1 MARILQLTL
10 NGRARSDAISD
21 NVLLLDYLR
30 EIVGLTGTKTGC
42 DGGECG
48 ACTVLVDDQPRL
60 SCLTLAAMVDGRR
73 VDTVESLAA
82 DGRLSAVQRGFH
94 EKLGSQCGYC
104 TPGFIMASA
113 GLLRRNPRPSEDEI
127 RDALGSNICRCTG
140 YVKIIEAVMH
150 AAELHAAGL
159 RREIPR
165 SASSG
170 DGVCAMN
177 EIVPAHTIGDYVP
190 LVDGPEKV
198 SGRAKYTADFIVPGM
213 LAGRIFRSPY
223 SHAEI
228 LDVDVSEAAKLP
240 GVKAIVTGADCD
252 KGFGVL
258 PIARTEYPLARD
270 RVRYC
275 GEPVAAVAAIDDA
288 TAKEALRRIKLK
300 VRELPAYHTARA
312 AMAPDA
318 VDLHPHRPK
327 NIERDVFFEL
337 GDVEAGFAAADLVR
351 EGTYNCAEVCQNQM
365 EMHAALADYDA
376 VRDRITVHAS
386 TQVPYYVH
394 LMLSQILDMD
404 MSRIRVI
411 KPHVGGGFG
420 CRTETLNVE
429 LIAALLAR
437 KAGGCVRMVVNRE
450 ETFITHRGR
459 PETDIRL
466 KIGMRKDGRI
476 TAVEC
481 ECIMRGGAHSGY
493 GVVTILYAGSMLYA
507 IYDLHNVKYI
517 GKRVLTN
524 TPPCGAFRGHGTVDI
539 RFAFESLL
547 DDMASAL
554 GIDPFAVRRA
564 NLLNA
569 PTFTDNDLMVNSYGL
584 PECLDWVERES
595 GWKTRKGKLPKTN
608 GVSKGLGMA
617 CSHYISGAS
626 KPVNWTG
633 EPHATVKLKLDFD
646 GSIVLLT
653 GAADIGQGS
662 STVLVQS
669 VAEVLGLDLSR
680 IRIVTGDSDVVPKDN
695 GSYSSRVT
703 FMVGNAAI
711 DAANNLKAVLI
722 AAAARKLE
730 AKPGEIECLGE
741 LYRAGAQ
748 DKGLTFNEVVTEA
761 LKDTGT
767 ITVTGNYSTIPE
779 SHGGKKY
786 RGAAIGGT
794 MGYSYS
800 AQVVEVSVDE
810 ETGVVTVDKVWVA
823 HDCGKAL
830 NRLAVEGQVQ
840 GSVWMGMGQAMSEEA
855 AYHDGL
861 MLTAN
866 MLDYRVP
873 TIQDSPPIEV
883 GIVESNDPHG
893 PFGAKEAGEGSLAA
907 FLPALTN
914 AIADATGLRFNDLPV
929 TPDRVFAA
937 IEKRARGRK
946 TNGGA

>member
-1 MARILQLTL
+1 V
-10 NGRARSDAISD
+10 ND
-21 NVLLLDYLR
+21 
-30 EIVGLTGTKTGC
+30 
-42 DGGECG
+42 
-48 ACTVLVDDQPRL
+48 
-60 SCLTLAAMVDGRR
+60 
-73 VDTVESLAA
+73 
-82 DGRLSAVQRGFH
+82 
-94 EKLGSQCGYC
+94 
-104 TPGFIMASA
+104 
-113 GLLRRNPRPSEDEI
+113 
-127 RDALGSNICRCTG
+127 
-140 YVKIIEAVMH
+140 
-150 AAELHAAGL
+150 
-159 RREIPR
+159 
-165 SASSG
+165 
-170 DGVCAMN
+170 
-177 EIVPAHTIGDYVP
+177 IVPASSIGRHVP
-190 LVDGPEKV
+190 MIDGPEKV
-198 SGRAKYTADFIVPGM
+198 SGRAQFTADFVAADM

-223 SHAEI
+223 SHGEI
-228 LDVDVSEAAKLP
+228 LEVDVSEALKVP

-252 KGFGVL
+252 RTFGVL
-258 PIARTEYPLARD
+258 PIARSEHPLARD
-270 RVRYC
+270 RVRYR
-275 GEPVAAVAAIDDA
+275 GEPVAAVAALDDA
-288 TAKEALRRIKLK
+288 AALRAVRLIRLK
-300 VRELPAYHTARA
+300 VKKLPAYYTAQDA
-312 AMAPDA
+312 LAPDA
-318 VDLHPHRPK
+318 VAIHPQKPG
-327 NIERDVFFEL
+327 NIERDVLFEL
-337 GDVEAGFAAADLVR
+337 GSVDAGFAAADLVS

-365 EMHAALADYDA
+365 EMHAAVADYDPL
-376 VRDRITVHAS
+376 RDRMTVHAS

-394 LMLSQILDMD
+394 LMLAQILDMD

-420 CRTETLNVE
+420 CRTEALNVE

-437 KAGGCVRMVVNRE
+437 RAGGKVRIVLTRE

-466 KIGMRKDGRI
+466 KIGLARDGRI

-481 ECIMRGGAHSGY
+481 ECFQRGGAHSGY

-507 IYDLHNVKYI
+507 IYDLHNVKYL

-547 DDMASAL
+547 DRMAHDL
-554 GIDPFAVRRA
+554 GLDPFAVRRQ
-564 NLLNA
+564 NYLTA
-569 PTFTDNDLMVNSYGL
+569 PTRTDNDLMVNSYGL
-584 PECLDWVERES
+584 PDCVDWVERQS
-595 GWKTRKGKLPKTN
+595 GWKTRKGRLPP
-608 GVSKGLGMA
+608 GKGLGMA

-646 GSIVLLT
+646 GSIVVLT
-653 GAADIGQGS
+653 GAAEIGQGS
-662 STVLVQS
+662 STILVQS
-669 VAEVLGLDLSR
+669 VAEVLGLGLDRVRLVS
-680 IRIVTGDSDVVPKDN
+680 GDSEVVPKDN

-711 DAANNLKAVLI
+711 DAARNLKAVLV
-722 AAAARKLE
+722 AAAARKLGCRPE
-730 AKPGEIECLGE
+730 DVDCLGE
-741 LYRAGAQ
+741 LFRAGVQ
-748 DKGLTFNEVVTEA
+748 DQGLSFNQVVEEA
-761 LKDTGT
+761 LRDSGT

-779 SHGGKKY
+779 SHGGKRY

-830 NRLAVEGQVQ
+830 NRLTVEGQVQ

-855 AYHDGL
+855 GYHDGL
-861 MLTAN
+861 MLTGN

-873 TIQDSPPIEV
+873 TILDSPPIEV

-914 AIADATGLRFNDLPV
+914 AIADATGVRFDDLPV

-937 IEKRARGRK
+937 IEKRRRALPRA
-946 TNGGA
+946 NGHRNGAA

>member
-1 MARILQLTL
+1 
-10 NGRARSDAISD
+10 
-21 NVLLLDYLR
+21 
-30 EIVGLTGTKTGC
+30 
-42 DGGECG
+42 
-48 ACTVLVDDQPRL
+48 
-60 SCLTLAAMVDGRR
+60 
-73 VDTVESLAA
+73 
-82 DGRLSAVQRGFH
+82 
-94 EKLGSQCGYC
+94 
-104 TPGFIMASA
+104 
-113 GLLRRNPRPSEDEI
+113 
-127 RDALGSNICRCTG
+127 
-140 YVKIIEAVMH
+140 
-150 AAELHAAGL
+150 
-159 RREIPR
+159 
-165 SASSG
+165 
-170 DGVCAMN
+170 MN
-177 EIVPAHTIGDYVP
+177 EVVPAHNIGDYVP
-190 LVDGPEKV
+190 MVDGPEKV
-198 SGRAKYTADFIVPGM
+198 SGRAKYTADLIAPGM
-213 LAGRIFRSPY
+213 LAGRIYRSPY
-223 SHAEI
+223 AHAEI
-228 LDVDVSEAAKLP
+228 VKVDTAEAEKLP

-252 KGFGVL
+252 RTFGVL
-258 PIARTEYPLARD
+258 PIARSEHALARD
-270 RVRYC
+270 KVRYR
-275 GEPVAAVAAIDDA
+275 GEPVAAVAAVDDA
-288 TAKEALRRIKLK
+288 TARKALSLIRLT
-300 VRELPAYHTARA
+300 VRELPAYFTSEA
-312 AMAPDA
+312 ALASDA
-318 VDLHPHRPK
+318 VTLHERKPR
-327 NIERDVFFEL
+327 NIERDVLFEL
-337 GDVEAGFAAADLVR
+337 GSVEQGFGEADLVR
-351 EGTYNCAEVCQNQM
+351 EGSYNCAEVCQNQM
-365 EMHAALADYDA
+365 EMHAAVADYDPG
-376 VRDRITVHAS
+376 RDRMTVHAS

-404 MSRIRVI
+404 MSRIRVV

-420 CRTETLNVE
+420 CRTETLNIE

-437 KAGGCVRMVVNRE
+437 KVGGAVRMVVNRE

-466 KIGMRKDGRI
+466 KIGMRKDGRV

-481 ECIMRGGAHSGY
+481 ECDQRGGAHSGY
-493 GVVTILYAGSMLYA
+493 GVVTILYSGSMLYA
-507 IYDLHNVKYI
+507 IYDLHNVKYV
-517 GKRVLTN
+517 GRRVLTN

-547 DDMASAL
+547 DQMAGEL
-554 GIDPFAVRRA
+554 KLDPFAVRRA
-564 NLLNA
+564 NLLTA
-569 PTFTDNDLMVNSYGL
+569 PTFTDNDMMVNSYGL

-595 GWKTRKGKLPKTN
+595 QWQARKGKLPREN
-608 GVSKGLGMA
+608 GMRKGLGMA

-633 EPHATVKLKLDFD
+633 EPHATVKIKLDFD
-646 GSIVLLT
+646 GSVVVLS
-653 GAADIGQGS
+653 GAAEIGQGS
-662 STVLVQS
+662 STILVQTA
-669 VAEVLGLDLSR
+669 AEVLGLDLSR
-680 IRIVTGDSDVVPKDN
+680 VRVVTGDSEVVPKDN

-711 DAANNLKAVLI
+711 DAAQKLKSVLI

-730 AKPGEIECLGE
+730 AKPEEIECLGE
-741 LYRAGAQ
+741 LYRAGVQ
-748 DKGLTFNEVVTEA
+748 DQGLTFSEVVTEA

-830 NRLAVEGQVQ
+830 NRLTVEGQVQ

-861 MLTAN
+861 MLTSN

-914 AIADATGLRFNDLPV
+914 AIADATGMRFNDLPV

-937 IEKRARGRK
+937 IEKRRRSG
-946 TNGGA
+946 NGHA

>member
-1 MARILQLTL
+1 M
-10 NGRARSDAISD
+10 N
-21 NVLLLDYLR
+21 
-30 EIVGLTGTKTGC
+30 
-42 DGGECG
+42 
-48 ACTVLVDDQPRL
+48 
-60 SCLTLAAMVDGRR
+60 
-73 VDTVESLAA
+73 
-82 DGRLSAVQRGFH
+82 
-94 EKLGSQCGYC
+94 
-104 TPGFIMASA
+104 
-113 GLLRRNPRPSEDEI
+113 
-127 RDALGSNICRCTG
+127 
-140 YVKIIEAVMH
+140 EAVPV
-150 AAELHAAGL
+150 
-159 RREIPR
+159 R
-165 SASSG
+165 
-170 DGVCAMN
+170 N
-177 EIVPAHTIGDYVP
+177 IGGYVP
-190 LVDGPEKV
+190 LIDGPEKV
-198 SGRAKYTADFIVPGM
+198 SGRAKYTADLIQPGH
-213 LAGRIFRSPY
+213 LAARIYRSPY
-223 SHAEI
+223 SHGEI
-228 LDVDVSEAAKLP
+228 INVDVSEALKLP

-252 KGFGVL
+252 KTFGVL
-258 PIARTEYPLARD
+258 PIARSEHPLARD

-288 TAKEALRRIKLK
+288 TAREALRRIKFT
-300 VRELPAYHTARA
+300 VRELPAYHTAA
-312 AMAPDA
+312 AALAPGA
-318 VDLHPHRPK
+318 VTLHDEKPG

-337 GDVEAGFAAADLVR
+337 GNTRIGFAEADLVR
-351 EGTYNCAEVCQNQM
+351 EGSYNCAEVCQNQM
-365 EMHAALADYDA
+365 EMHAAVAEYDA
-376 VRDRITVHAS
+376 LRQRMTVHAS

-394 LMLSQILDMD
+394 LMLSRILDMEL
-404 MSRIRVI
+404 SRIRVV

-420 CRTETLNVE
+420 CRTETLNIE

-437 KAGGCVRMVVNRE
+437 KCNGTVRLVTNRE

-481 ECIMRGGAHSGY
+481 ACDQRGGAHSGY

-507 IYDLHNVKYI
+507 IYDLHNVKYV
-517 GKRVLTN
+517 GRRALTN

-539 RFAFESLL
+539 RFAFESLV
-547 DDMASAL
+547 DQMAGEL
-554 GIDPFAVRRA
+554 GLDPFAVRRV

-584 PECLDWVERES
+584 PECLDWVEKQS
-595 GWKTRKGKLPKTN
+595 NWVARKGKLKGGN
-608 GVSKGLGMA
+608 GVRKGLGMA

-633 EPHATVKLKLDFD
+633 EPHATVKIKLDFD
-646 GSIVLLT
+646 GSIVVLS

-662 STVLVQS
+662 TTILAQS

-680 IRIVTGDSDVVPKDN
+680 VRVVTGDSEVVPKDN

-711 DAANNLKAVLI
+711 DAARNLKGLLT

-730 AKPGEIECLGE
+730 ARVEDIECLGE

-748 DKGLTFNEVVTEA
+748 DKGATFDEVVTEA
-761 LKDTGT
+761 LKDAGT
-767 ITVTGNYSTIPE
+767 ITVTGNYSTIAE

-830 NRLAVEGQVQ
+830 NRLSVEGQVQ
-840 GSVWMGMGQAMSEEA
+840 GSVWMGLGQAMSEEV
-855 AYHDGL
+855 AYHNGL
-861 MLTAN
+861 MITAN

-907 FLPALTN
+907 FLPALIN
-914 AIADATGLRFNDLPV
+914 AIADATGVRLNDLPV

-937 IEKRARGRK
+937 MEKRRRASPVRG
-946 TNGGA
+946 NGRAV

>member
-1 MARILQLTL
+1 VNEVVAAHNI
-10 NGRARSDAISD
+10 
-21 NVLLLDYLR
+21 
-30 EIVGLTGTKTGC
+30 
-42 DGGECG
+42 GGY
-48 ACTVLVDDQPRL
+48 VP
-60 SCLTLAAMVDGRR
+60 MVDGP
-73 VDTVESLAA
+73 D
-82 DGRLSAVQRGFH
+82 
-94 EKLGSQCGYC
+94 
-104 TPGFIMASA
+104 
-113 GLLRRNPRPSEDEI
+113 
-127 RDALGSNICRCTG
+127 
-140 YVKIIEAVMH
+140 
-150 AAELHAAGL
+150 
-159 RREIPR
+159 
-165 SASSG
+165 
-170 DGVCAMN
+170 
-177 EIVPAHTIGDYVP
+177 
-190 LVDGPEKV
+190 KV
-198 SGRAKYTADFIVPGM
+198 SGRAKYTADLVAPGL
-213 LAGRIFRSPY
+213 LAARIFRSPY

-228 LDVDVSEAAKLP
+228 VDVDISAALRLP

-252 KGFGVL
+252 KTFGVL
-258 PIARTEYPLARD
+258 PIARSEHPLARD
-270 RVRYC
+270 KVRYR
-275 GEPVAAVAAIDDA
+275 GEPVAAVAAVDDA
-288 TAKEALRRIKLK
+288 TAKRALGLIKLK
-300 VRELPAYHTARA
+300 VRELPAHYTSKS
-312 AMAPDA
+312 AMAEGA
-318 VDLHPHRPK
+318 SNIHAQRPN
-327 NIERDVFFEL
+327 NIERDVLFEL
-337 GDVEAGFAAADLVR
+337 GSVEQGFQQADLVR
-351 EGTYNCAEVCQNQM
+351 EGTYDCAEVCQNQM
-365 EMHAALADYDA
+365 EMHAALACYDA
-376 VRDRITVHAS
+376 ERERMTVYAS

-394 LMLSQILDMD
+394 LMLAQILDMD

-420 CRTETLNVE
+420 CRTEALNVE
-429 LIAALLAR
+429 LITALLAR
-437 KAGGCVRMVVNRE
+437 KAAGSVRMMINRE

-459 PETDIRL
+459 PQTDIRL
-466 KIGMRKDGRI
+466 KLGMRKDGKI

-481 ECIMRGGAHSGY
+481 ECYQRGGAHSGY
-493 GVVTILYAGSMLYA
+493 GIVTILYSGSMLYA

-547 DDMASAL
+547 DEMAGEL
-554 GIDPFAVRRA
+554 GLDPLAVRRA
-564 NLLNA
+564 NYLTA

-584 PECLDWVERES
+584 PQCVDWVEQAS
-595 GWKTRKGKLPKTN
+595 GWRARRGKLPK
-608 GVSKGLGMA
+608 GKGSIRKGSIRKGLGFA

-633 EPHATVKLKLDFD
+633 EPHATVKIKLDFD
-646 GSIVLLT
+646 GSIVVLS

-662 STVLVQS
+662 STILVQT
-669 VAEVLGLDLSR
+669 VAEVLGLDLAR
-680 IRIVTGDSDVVPKDN
+680 VRVVTGDSEVVPKDN

-711 DAANNLKAVLI
+711 DAAQNLKRVLV

-730 AKPGEIECLGE
+730 AKPEEIECLGE

-767 ITVTGNYSTIPE
+767 ITVTGNYSTLPQ

-810 ETGVVTVDKVWVA
+810 DTGVVNVDKVWVA

-830 NRLAVEGQVQ
+830 NRLTVEGQVQ
-840 GSVWMGMGQAMSEEA
+840 GSVWMGMGQAMSEET

-861 MLTAN
+861 LITGN

-914 AIADATGLRFNDLPV
+914 AIADAIGVRFNELPV

-937 IEKRARGRK
+937 LEKRRRAG
-946 TNGGA
+946 NGNAGKATSTDS

>member
-1 MARILQLTL
+1 
-10 NGRARSDAISD
+10 
-21 NVLLLDYLR
+21 
-30 EIVGLTGTKTGC
+30 
-42 DGGECG
+42 
-48 ACTVLVDDQPRL
+48 
-60 SCLTLAAMVDGRR
+60 
-73 VDTVESLAA
+73 
-82 DGRLSAVQRGFH
+82 
-94 EKLGSQCGYC
+94 
-104 TPGFIMASA
+104 
-113 GLLRRNPRPSEDEI
+113 
-127 RDALGSNICRCTG
+127 
-140 YVKIIEAVMH
+140 
-150 AAELHAAGL
+150 
-159 RREIPR
+159 
-165 SASSG
+165 
-170 DGVCAMN
+170 
-177 EIVPAHTIGDYVP
+177 
-190 LVDGPEKV
+190 
-198 SGRAKYTADFIVPGM
+198 
-213 LAGRIFRSPY
+213 
-223 SHAEI
+223 
-228 LDVDVSEAAKLP
+228 
-240 GVKAIVTGADCD
+240 
-252 KGFGVL
+252 
-258 PIARTEYPLARD
+258 
-270 RVRYC
+270 
-275 GEPVAAVAAIDDA
+275 
-288 TAKEALRRIKLK
+288 
-300 VRELPAYHTARA
+300 
-312 AMAPDA
+312 
-318 VDLHPHRPK
+318 
-327 NIERDVFFEL
+327 
-337 GDVEAGFAAADLVR
+337 
-351 EGTYNCAEVCQNQM
+351 
-365 EMHAALADYDA
+365 
-376 VRDRITVHAS
+376 
-386 TQVPYYVH
+386 
-394 LMLSQILDMD
+394 MD

-420 CRTETLNVE
+420 CRTEALNIE

-437 KAGGCVRMVVNRE
+437 KVGGSVRLVTTRE

-459 PETDIRL
+459 PQTDIRL
-466 KIGMRKDGRI
+466 KLGMRKDGKI

-481 ECIMRGGAHSGY
+481 ECDQRGGAHSGY
-493 GVVTILYAGSMLYA
+493 GIVTILYSGSMLYA

-547 DDMASAL
+547 DEMATEL
-554 GIDPFAVRRA
+554 KLDPLAVRRA
-564 NLLNA
+564 NYLTA

-584 PECLDWVERES
+584 PQCVDWVEQAS
-595 GWKTRKGKLPKTN
+595 GWRQRKDKLRKNN
-608 GVSKGLGMA
+608 GNIRKGLGFA

-633 EPHATVKLKLDFD
+633 EPHATVKIKLDFD
-646 GSIVLLT
+646 GSIVVLS

-662 STVLVQS
+662 STILVQT

-680 IRIVTGDSDVVPKDN
+680 VRIVTGDSEVVPKDN

-711 DAANNLKAVLI
+711 DAAQNLKRVLV

-730 AKPGEIECLGE
+730 AKPEEIECLGE

-761 LKDTGT
+761 LRDSGT

-810 ETGVVTVDKVWVA
+810 DTGVVTVDKVWVA

-830 NRLAVEGQVQ
+830 NRLTVEGQVQ
-840 GSVWMGMGQAMSEEA
+840 GSVWMGMGQAMSEET
-855 AYHDGL
+855 AYHEGL
-861 MLTAN
+861 LITGN

-914 AIADATGLRFNDLPV
+914 AIADAVGVRFNTLPV

-937 IEKRARGRK
+937 LEKRRRAG
-946 TNGGA
+946 NGYPPGIDRSS

>member
-1 MARILQLTL
+1 
-10 NGRARSDAISD
+10 
-21 NVLLLDYLR
+21 
-30 EIVGLTGTKTGC
+30 
-42 DGGECG
+42 
-48 ACTVLVDDQPRL
+48 
-60 SCLTLAAMVDGRR
+60 
-73 VDTVESLAA
+73 
-82 DGRLSAVQRGFH
+82 
-94 EKLGSQCGYC
+94 
-104 TPGFIMASA
+104 
-113 GLLRRNPRPSEDEI
+113 LRRRI
-127 RDALGSNICRCTG
+127 DA
-140 YVKIIEAVMH
+140 V
-150 AAELHAAGL
+150 
-159 RREIPR
+159 
-165 SASSG
+165 
-170 DGVCAMN
+170 N
-177 EIVPAHTIGDYVP
+177 EIAPAHNIGSYVP
-190 LVDGPEKV
+190 MVDGPEKV

-228 LDVDVSEAAKLP
+228 LKVDVAEAAKLP

-252 KGFGVL
+252 KAFGVL
-258 PIARTEYPLARD
+258 PVARTEHVLARD
-270 RVRYC
+270 RVRYR
-275 GEPVAAVAAIDDA
+275 GEPIAAVAAIDDA

-300 VRELPAYHTARA
+300 VRELPAYHTAEQ

-318 VDLHPHRPK
+318 IALHDQRPH
-327 NIERDVFFEL
+327 NLERDVLFEL
-337 GDVEAGFAAADLVR
+337 GDAEAAFAAADLVR
-351 EGTYNCAEVCQNQM
+351 EGVYNCAEVCQNQM
-365 EMHAALADYDA
+365 EMHAAIADYDV

-394 LMLSQILDMD
+394 LMLAQILDMD

-437 KAGGCVRMVVNRE
+437 KAGGCVRLVVNRE

-476 TAVEC
+476 TGVEC
-481 ECIMRGGAHSGY
+481 ECIQRGGAHSGY
-493 GVVTILYAGSMLYA
+493 GIVTILYAGSMLYA
-507 IYDLHNVKYI
+507 IYALDSVKYI

-524 TPPCGAFRGHGTVDI
+524 TPPCGAFRGHGTVDV

-547 DDMASAL
+547 DDMAGAL
-554 GIDPFAVRRA
+554 GLDPFAVRRA
-564 NLLNA
+564 NLLHA
-569 PTFTDNDLMVNSYGL
+569 PTFTQNDLMVNSYGL

-595 GWKTRKGKLPKTN
+595 GWKARKGKLPP
-608 GVSKGLGMA
+608 GKGLGMA

-653 GAADIGQGS
+653 GAAEIGQGS

-680 IRIVTGDSDVVPKDN
+680 IRIVSGDSEVVPKDN

-711 DAANNLKAVLI
+711 EAAQNLKAVLI

-730 AKPGEIECLGE
+730 AKPDEIECLGE

-761 LKDTGT
+761 LKDSGT
-767 ITVTGNYSTIPE
+767 ITITGNYSTIPQ

-800 AQVVEVSVDE
+800 AQVVEVTVDE

-830 NRLAVEGQVQ
+830 NRLTVEGQVQ

-861 MLTAN
+861 MVMAN

-883 GIVESNDPHG
+883 GIVESIDPHG

-914 AIADATGLRFNDLPV
+914 AIADATALRFNNLPV

-937 IEKRARGRK
+937 VEKRARDGK
-946 TNGGA
+946 ANGGGIS

>member
-1 MARILQLTL
+1 MI
-10 NGRARSDAISD
+10 
-21 NVLLLDYLR
+21 
-30 EIVGLTGTKTGC
+30 
-42 DGGECG
+42 
-48 ACTVLVDDQPRL
+48 
-60 SCLTLAAMVDGRR
+60 
-73 VDTVESLAA
+73 
-82 DGRLSAVQRGFH
+82 
-94 EKLGSQCGYC
+94 
-104 TPGFIMASA
+104 
-113 GLLRRNPRPSEDEI
+113 
-127 RDALGSNICRCTG
+127 
-140 YVKIIEAVMH
+140 
-150 AAELHAAGL
+150 
-159 RREIPR
+159 
-165 SASSG
+165 
-170 DGVCAMN
+170 
-177 EIVPAHTIGDYVP
+177 
-190 LVDGPEKV
+190 DGPEKV
-198 SGRAKYTADFIVPGM
+198 SGRAKYTADLIAPGM
-213 LAGRIFRSPY
+213 LAGRMYRSPY

-228 LDVDVSEAAKLP
+228 LEVDVAEALRLP

-252 KGFGVL
+252 KTFGVL
-258 PIARTEYPLARD
+258 PIARSEHPLAGAK
-270 RVRYC
+270 VRYR

-288 TAKEALRRIKLK
+288 TAKRALGLIRLK
-300 VRELPAYHTARA
+300 VRELPAYYTAQA
-312 AMAPDA
+312 ALVPAA
-318 VDLHPHRPK
+318 CNIHAHRPGDV
-327 NIERDVFFEL
+327 ERDVLFEL
-337 GDVEAGFAAADLVR
+337 GSVGEGFGEACLVR
-351 EGTYNCAEVCQNQM
+351 EASYNCAEVCQNQM
-365 EMHAALADYDA
+365 EMHAAVADYDRE
-376 VRDRITVHAS
+376 RDRMTVHAS

-394 LMLSQILDMD
+394 LMLAQILDMD
-404 MSRIRVI
+404 MSRIRVV

-437 KAGGCVRMVVNRE
+437 KVGGCVRIMVNRE

-459 PETDIRL
+459 PETDIKL
-466 KIGMRKDGRI
+466 KIGMRKDGAI
-476 TAVEC
+476 TGVEC
-481 ECIMRGGAHSGY
+481 ECIQRGGAHSGY

-507 IYDLHNVKYI
+507 IYDLNNVKYL

-524 TPPCGAFRGHGTVDI
+524 TPPSGAFRGHGTVDI

-547 DDMASAL
+547 DEMAGAL
-554 GIDPFAVRRA
+554 DLDPFAVRRA
-564 NLLNA
+564 NLLSA
-569 PTFTDNDLMVNSYGL
+569 PTFTQNDLMVNSYGL

-595 GWKTRKGKLPKTN
+595 GWHARRGKMPKG
-608 GVSKGLGMA
+608 KGLGMA

-633 EPHATVKLKLDFD
+633 EPHATVKIKLDFD
-646 GSIVLLT
+646 GSIVVLS

-662 STVLVQS
+662 TTILAQS
-669 VAEVLGLDLSR
+669 VAEVLGLDLAR
-680 IRIVTGDSDVVPKDN
+680 VRVVTGDSEVVPKDN

-711 DAANNLKAVLI
+711 DAAQNLKAVLI

-786 RGAAIGGT
+786 RGSAIGGT

-823 HDCGKAL
+823 HDCGRAL
-830 NRLAVEGQVQ
+830 NRLTVEGQVQ
-840 GSVWMGMGQAMSEEA
+840 GSVWMGLGQAMSEETGF
-855 AYHDGL
+855 HNGL

-883 GIVESNDPHG
+883 GIVESMDPHG

-914 AIADATGLRFNDLPV
+914 AIADATGIRFTALPA
-929 TPDRVFAA
+929 TPDRVFHD
-937 IEKRARGRK
+937 EKRDRE
-946 TNGGA
+946 

>member
-1 MARILQLTL
+1 
-10 NGRARSDAISD
+10 
-21 NVLLLDYLR
+21 
-30 EIVGLTGTKTGC
+30 
-42 DGGECG
+42 
-48 ACTVLVDDQPRL
+48 
-60 SCLTLAAMVDGRR
+60 
-73 VDTVESLAA
+73 
-82 DGRLSAVQRGFH
+82 
-94 EKLGSQCGYC
+94 
-104 TPGFIMASA
+104 
-113 GLLRRNPRPSEDEI
+113 
-127 RDALGSNICRCTG
+127 
-140 YVKIIEAVMH
+140 
-150 AAELHAAGL
+150 
-159 RREIPR
+159 
-165 SASSG
+165 
-170 DGVCAMN
+170 MN
-177 EIVPAHTIGDYVP
+177 EIAPTHTIGAYVP
-190 LVDGPEKV
+190 MVDGPEKV
-198 SGRAKYTADFIVPGM
+198 SGRAKYTADILQPGL

-228 LDVDVSEAAKLP
+228 LDVDVSAAQKLP
-240 GVKAIVTGADCD
+240 GVIAVVTGADCD
-252 KGFGVL
+252 KTFGVL
-258 PIARTEYPLARD
+258 PIARTEHPLARD
-270 RVRYC
+270 RVRYR

-288 TAKEALRRIKLK
+288 TAREALRRIRMT
-300 VRELPAYHTARA
+300 VRELPAYY
-312 AMAPDA
+312 DA
-318 VDLHPHRPK
+318 KEALSPEAVALHAHKPG
-327 NIERDVFFEL
+327 NLERDVFFEL
-337 GDVEAGFAAADLVR
+337 GNVEAGFAEADLVR

-365 EMHAALADYDA
+365 EMHAAIAEYDA
-376 VRDRITVHAS
+376 VRDRMAVHAS

-394 LMLSQILDMD
+394 LMLARVLDMD

-437 KAGGCVRMVVNRE
+437 KARSSVRIMTTRE

-466 KIGMRKDGRI
+466 KIGLRRDGRI

-481 ECIMRGGAHSGY
+481 ECDQRGGAHSGY

-507 IYDLHNVKYI
+507 IYDLHHVKYI
-517 GKRVLTN
+517 GRRALTN
-524 TPPCGAFRGHGTVDI
+524 TPPCGAFRGHGTVNI

-547 DDMASAL
+547 DQMAQEIGL
-554 GIDPFAVRRA
+554 DPIAVRRA
-564 NLLNA
+564 NYLNA

-584 PECLDWVERES
+584 PECVDWVERAS
-595 GWKTRKGKLPKTN
+595 HWRARKGRLPK
-608 GVSKGLGMA
+608 GKGLGFA

-653 GAADIGQGS
+653 GAAEIGQGS
-662 STVLVQS
+662 STVLVQT
-669 VAEVLGLDLSR
+669 VAEVLGLDLAR
-680 IRIVTGDSDVVPKDN
+680 VRIVTGDSDVVPKDN

-711 DAANNLKAVLI
+711 EAAQNLKRVLV

-730 AKPGEIECLGE
+730 ATPDDVECLGE

-748 DKGLTFNEVVTEA
+748 DKGLTFDEVVIEA

-810 ETGVVTVDKVWVA
+810 ETGVITVDKVWVA

-830 NRLAVEGQVQ
+830 NRLTVEGQVQ

-855 AYHDGL
+855 GYHDGL
-861 MLTAN
+861 MLMAN

-914 AIADATGLRFNDLPV
+914 AIADAIGIRFNDLPV
-929 TPDRVFAA
+929 TPDRVFEA
-937 IEKRARGRK
+937 IEKRQRARRHGTK
-946 TNGGA
+946 GNSA